1 MNIVQLHERVRFWV
15 DIVASTRF
23 ESQDIDNAINVA
35 IDNKIRESYDQNRP
49 MNRSDAFQRVQRIRD
64 ELGPLVKKILKS
76 GSSIA
81 IAYTNSKNVLTLES
95 SVTDYGWLLAMR
107 IKDTSFGATWH
118 LVFPITHN
126 RKNIVERNPYRRV
139 RRTPESKSYYYEENG
154 SWIIKEAFGEILS
167 DAEIHYLATPVIV
180 NYGIEYTSTEVFTIA
195 DQVIAVTETIYNSVT
210 YTIGTK
216 ITIVSGHLSITSGLV
231 VFNYTECDVRKTTHE
246 EISRRAAINC
256 LVTARQNDL
265 ANELRKEITA
275 S

>member
-35 IDNKIRESYDQNRP
+35 IVNKVRESYDQNRP
-49 MNRSDAFQRVQRIRD
+49 MNRSDAFQRVQRVRD

-81 IAYTNSKNVLTLES
+81 IAYTNSENVLTLES

-107 IKDTSFGATWH
+107 IKDTSFGAAWH
-118 LVFPITHN
+118 SVFPITHN
-126 RKNIVERNPYRRV
+126 RKNVVERNPYRRV

-154 SWIIKEAFGEILS
+154 GWIIKEAFGEILS
-167 DAEIHYLATPVIV
+167 DAEIHYLATPAIV
-180 NYGIEYTSTEVFTIA
+180 NYGIEYDSTKVFTIA
-195 DQVIAVTETIYNSVT
+195 DQIIAVAETVYNSVT
-210 YTIGTK
+210 YKIGEK
-216 ITIVSGHLSITSGLV
+216 FAIVSGHLSITSGLV
-231 VFNYTECDVRKTTHE
+231 VFSYTECDVRKTTHE

-256 LVTARQNDL
+256 LITARQNDL